1 MFRRIDECEAILMV
15 EEGKSYHVRGVMA
28 PYRRPTSSNN
38 RDKPSSILNRLKSFF
53 TNDNNSSQE
62 HSDFKRRHLV
72 SGRNPNISIPG
83 GFFNSDDSASSI
95 VLPKSQ
101 EDLQTNT
108 LAPNTDD
115 VNKREENVDVSSDEE
130 SYSVDIS
137 NAKLADFFGRKGGEP
152 LSEMEMEGV
161 KSLMK
166 KSNKTATSSK
176 AGSIANSTLKHDD
189 PADLV
194 YSQILNRSRTPSL
207 SSSTMRAPAFTP
219 KYDDSFRSHGFAN
232 TSNGTVASRRRV
244 FDYSSLPPP
253 YKTTVYK
260 YSAADDDNSN
270 SHSAIK
276 ASDTSK
282 SMVTKPSSGK
292 KLSNTAS
299 ALVSLL
305 ENDTSKDETL
315 NRLANPY
322 SSHVNQLR
330 KHKKSSPTS
339 SSARQDITKFAPLK
353 SSASQEL
360 ENTKTKP
367 MGEIT
372 IKSQQHSSLD
382 KYKPVRSSSLRSNV
396 VKAEESP
403 EKKPPTKRV
412 EPEMPSAP
420 TFNFQFQSKD
430 KNESNSHSH
439 LQPQSQPVSKPPFAF
454 KFQSQEFGP
463 PDNNSDSDVAD
474 KIPTKAPET
483 HLTAPPV
490 MSSES
495 APRYDFG
502 EIAPSKIDPSTV
514 DNKKVQDFKTLFVF

>member
-1 MFRRIDECEAILMV
+1 MFRRISECETILIV
-15 EEGKSYHVRGVMA
+15 EEGKSYHIRGIMA
-28 PYRRPTSSNN
+28 PYKRPTSNN
-38 RDKPSSILNRLKSFF
+38 SRDKPSILNRLKSFF
-53 TNDNNSSQE
+53 TNDNNGRQE
-62 HSDFKRRHLV
+62 HSYSKRRHLV
-72 SGRNPNISIPG
+72 SGRNPNVSIPG
-83 GFFNSDDSASSI
+83 GFFNSDDPASSI

-101 EDLQTNT
+101 EDSQINNLS
-108 LAPNTDD
+108 PNTDD
-115 VNKREENVDVSSDEE
+115 VNRGEGKEDVSSDEE

-161 KSLMK
+161 KSLMR
-166 KSNKTATSSK
+166 KSNRTATSSK
-176 AGSIANSTLKHDD
+176 ACSIANSTLKHDD

-194 YSQILNRSRTPSL
+194 YSRILNRSRTPSL

-219 KYDDSFRSHGFAN
+219 KYDDSFRSHGFTN
-232 TSNGTVASRRRV
+232 TSKGTVSSRRRV

-260 YSAADDDNSN
+260 YSAADDSN
-270 SHSAIK
+270 SDAHSDTK
-276 ASDTSK
+276 APDTSK
-282 SMVTKPSSGK
+282 NMVTKPSSGK

-330 KHKKSSPTS
+330 KHKKSSPTL
-339 SSARQDITKFAPLK
+339 SSARQGTTKFAPVK

-372 IKSQQHSSLD
+372 IKSQQHSSVD

-403 EKKPPTKRV
+403 EKKPPTKRM
-412 EPEMPSAP
+412 ESEMPSAP
-420 TFNFQFQSKD
+420 TFNFQFQSND
-430 KNESNSHSH
+430 KKESDSHSQ
-439 LQPQSQPVSKPPFAF
+439 LQPQSPPVSKPPFAF
-454 KFQSQEFGP
+454 KFHSQEFGP
-463 PDNNSDSDVAD
+463 PDNNSDSDVTD
-474 KIPTKAPET
+474 KIPTKAPNT
-483 HLTAPPV
+483 HLNAPPV